1 MASGQGNARSWRG
14 RAGVVLLILGVPLMA
29 IPQDRVGPAQKRAL
43 PTLRAAFK
51 KAKVS
56 YPPGAIFLRAFK
68 EERVLELWAS
78 EKTGDQMTLIKSYP
92 VAGQSGTLG
101 PKRREGDKQVPEGV
115 YFVDRFNPQSR
126 FHLSLGINYPN
137 ASDRVRSDRQRPGG
151 DIFIHGDNKSIGC
164 LAITDPLIE
173 EVYTVALAV
182 RRKGPIPVHIFPAR
196 LTEAKRKSLSRVHPQ
211 HASLWAELAPIYQA
225 FEKEKR
231 VPRVVIDK
239 SGAYRLAPVKSG

>member
-1 MASGQGNARSWRG
+1 
-14 RAGVVLLILGVPLMA
+14 
-29 IPQDRVGPAQKRAL
+29 
-43 PTLRAAFK
+43 
-51 KAKVS
+51 
-56 YPPGAIFLRAFK
+56 
-68 EERVLELWAS
+68 
-78 EKTGDQMTLIKSYP
+78 
-92 VAGQSGTLG
+92 VAGQSGKLG

-137 ASDRVRSDRQRPGG
+137 ASDRVRSDRNRPGG

-182 RRKGPIPVHIFPAR
+182 RGKGPIWVHIFPAR
-196 LTEAKRKSLSRVHPQ
+196 LTEAKRKSLSRVHPE

-225 FEKEKR
+225 FEKDKR